1 MRGRTARSV
10 LSWSSGCR
18 GKRQWR
24 NDGAQVGA
32 NVPAP
37 RSRADTFPPP
47 NGTPHGLA
55 HQSGDL
61 IALITLTTLEVV
73 LGIDNVIFI
82 SILAS
87 RLPEPQQRPARRLGL
102 VAAMITRLL
111 LLLSLTWIMRLTT
124 PLFAAFGQQIS
135 GRDLILVAGGLFLL
149 AKATHE
155 IHDKLEGE
163 AGHANPRGAAS
174 FGGVVL
180 QIMLLDVVFSLDSVV
195 TAVGM
200 VDVVW
205 VMATAIV
212 IAVGIMLVSVETIAA
227 FVERHPTVKMLALSF
242 LLLIGLSL
250 VAEGFDHEIPKGYL
264 YFAMGFSVFVEM
276 LNQKAR
282 RRRPPP
288 VDLRRAITEG

>member
-1 MRGRTARSV
+1 MDWLTNPEI
-10 LSWSSGCR
+10 W
-18 GKRQWR
+18 
-24 NDGAQVGA
+24 
-32 NVPAP
+32 
-37 RSRADTFPPP
+37 
-47 NGTPHGLA
+47 
-55 HQSGDL
+55 

-111 LLLSLTWIMRLTT
+111 LLLSLTWIMRLTA

-276 LNQKAR
+276 LNQ
-282 RRRPPP
+282 
-288 VDLRRAITEG
+288 